1 MVQDEVRQRE
11 GATNDKEATAGMT
24 SEGRND
30 GENVERGQLKYTSI
44 RSSSIASLNDSV
56 LSIPLIARLEQ
67 WSVRR
72 TGRLE

>member
-30 GENVERGQLKYTSI
+30 GENVDRDQLKYTSI

>member
-1 MVQDEVRQRE
+1 
-11 GATNDKEATAGMT
+11 MT

-30 GENVERGQLKYTSI
+30 GENVDRGQLKYTSI
-44 RSSSIASLNDSV
+44 RSSSIASLTDSV

>member
-11 GATNDKEATAGMT
+11 GATNDNEATAGMT

-30 GENVERGQLKYTSI
+30 GENVDRGQLKYTSI